1 MAKSVIRTA
10 WRVSGETWRYLSIS
24 QRTSPNAPVY
34 LSVPSSTTTLIQ
46 RRSLFVLPFGLD
58 VGILGVAAYFYT
70 KLPKPESN
78 NVSSIFGPESGS
90 KESEKHPD
98 RVVKCIAHRGA
109 GLDAPENT
117 MQAFKYCVAMECNF
131 VEMDVRASRDG
142 QLVLLHDQG
151 LERLTGTDIAD
162 VRIMDWDSIKD
173 INVGVT
179 HPNRQHYKDVTL
191 CLLDDAIDYLLAN
204 KVKMIIDV
212 KGEDKQV
219 INGILRVFSSNPI
232 LHEYAVVTTFNPF
245 ILYQIRKKDPNI
257 VGAIS
262 YRPYCFSALNY
273 DAENGPT
280 NPRFAGRLAMQT
292 FVRFLDVIH
301 SALWR
306 WTARWCS
313 VSAVLLHKDIVS
325 PREVEYWRG
334 LGIRVAGWCVNRP
347 VEKLYWRAVL
357 RAPYLA
363 NTLMGE
369 PEIEKKV
376 MHHDEDSEPERPI
389 RCMELEKKLSSGQ
402 N

>member
-1 MAKSVIRTA
+1 MNETEEDPGAVVKFTLMPPKFRLHRDVIF
-10 WRVSGETWRYLSIS
+10 SLDD
-24 QRTSPNAPVY
+24 
-34 LSVPSSTTTLIQ
+34 
-46 RRSLFVLPFGLD
+46 LFVLPLGLD
-58 VGILGVAAYFYT
+58 VGILGIAAYFYT
-70 KLPKPESN
+70 KLPKPDSSN
-78 NVSSIFGPESGS
+78 VYSIFGPEAGS
-90 KESEKHPD
+90 KESENHPE
-98 RVVKCIAHRGA
+98 RVIKCIAHRGA

-131 VEMDVRASRDG
+131 VEIDVRTSRDG

-151 LERLTGTDIAD
+151 LERLAGTDIAD
-162 VRIMDWDSIKD
+162 VKVMDWDSIKNID
-173 INVGVT
+173 IGAT
-179 HPNRQHYKDVTL
+179 HPNRQQYKDVTL

-219 INGILRVFSSNPI
+219 INGILRVFSSNPV
-232 LHEYAVVTTFNPF
+232 LYENAVVTTFNPF

-262 YRPYCFSALNY
+262 YRPYCFSSINY

-280 NPRFAGRLAMQT
+280 NPRFAGRLAMHAL
-292 FVRFLDVIH
+292 VRTLDLIH
-301 SALWR
+301 STFWR

-325 PREVEYWRG
+325 PSEVHYWRS
-334 LGIRVAGWCVNRP
+334 LGVRVAGWCVNRP

-363 NTLMGE
+363 NTLCGE
-369 PEIEKKV
+369 PEIEKKDLR
-376 MHHDEDSEPERPI
+376 HEEYSERPLED
-389 RCMELEKKLSSGQ
+389 RYLEPEKKLSSGQ